1 MIYIGIDPGK
11 KGALAVIDTE
21 APAPVIA
28 VPFSESG
35 YLAELRGIDPGKSIV
50 ALEKV
55 AAMPGQ
61 GVTSMFNFGCGYG
74 WLQGILEALRFPYE
88 LVPPQRWKRAFGV
101 TSDKHTSIRAAQ
113 RLFPGVSLLASPRC
127 RIENDGMAE
136 ALLLAEYARRN
147 LGRNTNTKEEQHV

>member
-21 APAPVIA
+21 APAPFA

-35 YLAELRGIDPGKSIV
+35 YLDVLRDIAPGKSIV

-61 GVTSMFNFGCGYG
+61 GVTSMFNFGCGVG
-74 WLQGILEALRFPYE
+74 WREGILEALRFPYE
-88 LVPPQRWKRAFGV
+88 LVPPQRWKKAFGV

-147 LGRNTNTKEEQHV
+147 LGRNTNVKEEQHV

>member
-21 APAPVIA
+21 APAPFA
-28 VPFSESG
+28 VPFSERG
-35 YLAELRGIDPGKSIV
+35 YLDVLRDTDSGKSIV

-61 GVTSMFNFGCGYG
+61 GVTSMFNFGCGFG
-74 WLQGILEALRFPYE
+74 WIQGILEALRFPYE
-88 LVPPQRWKRAFGV
+88 LVPPQRWKKAFGV

-147 LGRNTNTKEEQHV
+147 LGRNTNVKEEQHV

>member
-28 VPFSESG
+28 VPFSERG

-61 GVTSMFNFGCGYG
+61 GVTSMFNFGCG
-74 WLQGILEALRFPYE
+74 
-88 LVPPQRWKRAFGV
+88 FG
-101 TSDKHTSIRAAQ
+101 
-113 RLFPGVSLLASPRC
+113 
-127 RIENDGMAE
+127 
-136 ALLLAEYARRN
+136 
-147 LGRNTNTKEEQHV
+147 

>member
-1 MIYIGIDPGK
+1 VIYIGIDPGK
-11 KGALAVIDTE
+11 KGALAGIDTE
-21 APAPVIA
+21 APAPFA
-28 VPFSESG
+28 VPFSERG
-35 YLAELRGIDPGKSIV
+35 YLDVLRDIDPGKSIV

-61 GVTSMFNFGCGYG
+61 GVTSMFNFGCGFG
-74 WLQGILEALRFPYE
+74 WIQGILEALRFPYE
-88 LVPPQRWKRAFGV
+88 LVPPQRWKKAFGV

-147 LGRNTNTKEEQHV
+147 LGRNTNVKEEQHV

>member
-21 APAPVIA
+21 APAPFA

-35 YLAELRGIDPGKSIV
+35 YLDVLRGKDPDKSIV

-88 LVPPQRWKRAFGV
+88 LVPPQRWKKAFGA
-101 TSDKHTSIRAAQ
+101 TTDKQNRIRAAP
-113 RLFPGVSLLASPRC
+113 RLL
-127 RIENDGMAE
+127 
-136 ALLLAEYARRN
+136 
-147 LGRNTNTKEEQHV
+147 

>member
-11 KGALAVIDTE
+11 KGALAGIDTE
-21 APAPVIA
+21 APAPFA
-28 VPFSESG
+28 VPFSERG
-35 YLAELRGIDPGKSIV
+35 YLDVLRDIDPGKSIV

-61 GVTSMFNFGCGYG
+61 GVTSMFNFGCGFG
-74 WLQGILEALRFPYE
+74 WIQGILEALRFPYE
-88 LVPPQRWKRAFGV
+88 LVPPQRWKKAFGV

-147 LGRNTNTKEEQHV
+147 LGRNTNVKEEQHV

>member
-11 KGALAVIDTE
+11 EGALAGIDTE
-21 APAPVIA
+21 APAPFA
-28 VPFSESG
+28 VPFSERG
-35 YLAELRGIDPGKSIV
+35 YLDVLRDIDPGKSIV

-61 GVTSMFNFGCGYG
+61 GVTSMFNFGCGFG
-74 WLQGILEALRFPYE
+74 WIQGILEALRFPYE
-88 LVPPQRWKRAFGV
+88 LVPPQRWKKAFGV

-147 LGRNTNTKEEQHV
+147 LGRNTNVKEEQHV

>member
-21 APAPVIA
+21 APAPFA
-28 VPFSESG
+28 VPFSERG
-35 YLAELRGIDPGKSIV
+35 YLDVLRDTDPGKSIV

-61 GVTSMFNFGCGYG
+61 GVTSMFNFGCGFG
-74 WLQGILEALRFPYE
+74 WTQGILEALRFPYE
-88 LVPPQRWKRAFGV
+88 LVPPQRWKKAFGV

-147 LGRNTNTKEEQHV
+147 LGRNTNVKEEQHV

>member
-21 APAPVIA
+21 APAPFA
-28 VPFSESG
+28 VPFSERG

-61 GVTSMFNFGCGYG
+61 GVTSMFNFGCGFG
-74 WLQGILEALRFPYE
+74 WIQGILEALRFPYE
-88 LVPPQRWKRAFGV
+88 LVPPQRWKKAFGV

-147 LGRNTNTKEEQHV
+147 LGRNTNVKEEQHV

>member
-21 APAPVIA
+21 APAPFA

-35 YLAELRGIDPGKSIV
+35 YLDVLRDTDPGKSIV

-61 GVTSMFNFGCGYG
+61 GVTSMFNFGCGFG
-74 WLQGILEALRFPYE
+74 WIQGILEALHFPYE
-88 LVPPQRWKRAFGV
+88 LVPPQRWKKAFGV

-136 ALLLAEYARRN
+136 ALLLAEYARRT
-147 LGRNTNTKEEQHV
+147 LGRNTTVKEEQHV